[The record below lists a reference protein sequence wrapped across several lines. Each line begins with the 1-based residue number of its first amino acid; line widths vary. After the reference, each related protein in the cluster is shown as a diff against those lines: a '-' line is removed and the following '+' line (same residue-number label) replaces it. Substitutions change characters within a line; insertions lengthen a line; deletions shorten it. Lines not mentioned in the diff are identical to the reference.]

1 MNETGH
7 EKPYT
12 LPSSSR
18 SLYLILASLAYAVA
32 MLTVAVSTVQVL
44 LANYLG
50 ATYFYESGTHP
61 HLNDFVPYYAAASL
75 GRHCLISHEC
85 IYSPALQAHFAD
97 LALAPQSLT
106 HQFTLQYPV

>member
-18 SLYLILASLAYAVA
+18 SLYLILASLAYAAA

-75 GRHCLISHEC
+75 GR
-85 IYSPALQAHFAD
+85 FAG
-97 LALAPQSLT
+97 A
-106 HQFTLQYPV
+106 FC